1 LNESSAALVRM
12 FQEGAKF
19 ERMIKRNRKAV
30 VEDKRAALIARNKL
44 TTVGMLK
51 STKLTM
57 ILEQGKAKNKLISI
71 KTNDV
76 KPVGEL
82 TSVEIEGM
90 KAEELAKMIKIK
102 QLLLLNTCNYCCSK
116 SRKNSMGL
124 AEISKLTRGFKAS
137 DLMGTNKIHIGTT
150 FRDDII
156 APFQSRGVRNMPG
169 LQESLNRTTLQ
180 PRTDSSDSLL
190 ILK

>member
-1 LNESSAALVRM
+1 
-12 FQEGAKF
+12 
-19 ERMIKRNRKAV
+19 
-30 VEDKRAALIARNKL
+30 
-44 TTVGMLK
+44 MLK

-57 ILEQGKAKNKLISI
+57 IRARQAAKNKLISI

-90 KAEELAKMIKIK
+90 KAEELAKTDDKDKAAVTAKYDFITAAPKAER
-102 QLLLLNTCNYCCSK
+102 TPW
-116 SRKNSMGL
+116 GL

-156 APFQSRGVRNMPG
+156 APTFQSRGVRNMPG

-180 PRTDSSDSLL
+180 PRTDSSDSFANTQMSRDMHNDGEKEEQNLL
-190 ILK
+190 